1 MNVGVFRTMLGFQLQ
16 FEGCHHE
23 VMIAAD
29 VSARECPHFYLINAG
44 LEALWSQHEVNLIVN
59 LPII

>member
-1 MNVGVFRTMLGFQLQ
+1 MGGFRTTLGFQLQ

-23 VMIAAD
+23 VMITAN
-29 VSARECPHFYLINAG
+29 VGTRECPHFYLIDAG
-44 LEALWSQHEVNLIVN
+44 LEVLQSQNEVSLIVN